1 MPLPGCFSAGLA
13 DKVLWNREE
22 LRMKILALRI
32 AGGLLAMLL
41 VTGAG
46 MYWIATGPQNLGQ
59 YPVAATSPYR
69 LPYPADKTWLC
80 VQSNRGVVS
89 HRGWEQFAYDFAM
102 PVGSDICAARAGEVV
117 KVVVEHDGHG
127 YQWPNNMVV
136 IRHEDGTQASYLH
149 IKKDGSRV
157 AVGDRVSQGQVI
169 AASGHVGNSM
179 LPHLHFHVT
188 DAERTST
195 LPISFSDV
203 GRDLGVP
210 RMFKWYKPA
219 RF

>member
-1 MPLPGCFSAGLA
+1 MFL
-13 DKVLWNREE
+13 
-22 LRMKILALRI
+22 KILGA
-32 AGGLLAMLL
+32 LLAVLL
-41 VTGAG
+41 VSGIG
-46 MYWIATGPQNLGQ
+46 VYWIATGPQHLEQ
-59 YPVAATSPYR
+59 YPSASASPYR

-117 KVVVEHDGHG
+117 KVVAGHDGHG
-127 YQWPNNMVV
+127 YKWPNNSVV

-149 IKKDGSRV
+149 IRKDGSLV
-157 AVGDRVSQGQVI
+157 AVGDKVVQGQVI

-188 DAERTST
+188 DPGRRGT
-195 LPISFSDV
+195 LPVSFSDV
-203 GRDLGVP
+203 DHDRGIP

-219 RF
+219 RTP

>member
-1 MPLPGCFSAGLA
+1 
-13 DKVLWNREE
+13 
-22 LRMKILALRI
+22 MKIRVLKTAGILI
-32 AGGLLAMLL
+32 AVLF
-41 VTGAG
+41 VTGAAV
-46 MYWIATGPQNLGQ
+46 YWMATGPENLNQ
-59 YPVAATSPYR
+59 YPPASTSPYR
-69 LPYPADKTWLC
+69 LPYPADKTHLC

-102 PVGSDICAARAGEVV
+102 PVGSDICAARAGEVI

-149 IKKDGSRV
+149 IRKDGSRV
-157 AVGDRVSQGQVI
+157 AVGDKVTQGQVI

-188 DAERTST
+188 DAERKCT
-195 LPISFSDV
+195 LPVSFCDMD
-203 GRDLGVP
+203 RDRGVP
-210 RMFKWYKPA
+210 RMFKWYKPV
-219 RF
+219 RTL

>member
-1 MPLPGCFSAGLA
+1 M
-13 DKVLWNREE
+13 KTVL
-22 LRMKILALRI
+22 LKILGAF
-32 AGGLLAMLL
+32 LATLA
-41 VTGAG
+41 VTGVG
-46 MYWIATGPQNLGQ
+46 VYWFATGPTNLDQ
-59 YPVAATSPYR
+59 YPPAAASPYH
-69 LPYPADKTWLC
+69 LPYPANKTWLC

-102 PVGSDICAARAGEVV
+102 PVGSDVCAARAGEVI

-127 YQWPNNMVV
+127 YKWPNNMVV

-157 AVGDRVSQGQVI
+157 AVGDKVTQGQVI

-188 DAERTST
+188 DPDRKST

-203 GRDLGVP
+203 DRDRGIP

-219 RF
+219 R